1 MKYRKILLD
10 QLKSQPFFDKQAV
23 RQLSEQYEVKQATLD
38 AYISRS
44 LKSKEIISLKNGLYV
59 SADFHGKNKSDVSY
73 SFYLANILR
82 APSYISSWTA
92 LQYYNLTTDAVHIVT
107 SVTPKVT
114 RAYNTRAGNFSYQ
127 SIRKDLFTGFDIV
140 GGGFNFFIAS
150 PSKALFDLLY
160 FTTRQFRGIR
170 FENIRGMVEELR
182 VDIDEMSTEE
192 QKNFYKMIKKYLPYE

>member
-114 RAYNTRAGNFSYQ
+114 RAYNTRVGNFSYQ